1 MGSVMFG
8 GFCAFLGV
16 AVKDLSPLPLRN
28 IKMLLLKGEHQVVKT
43 THTDLTLLVL
53 QKIQI

>member
-1 MGSVMFG
+1 MFG